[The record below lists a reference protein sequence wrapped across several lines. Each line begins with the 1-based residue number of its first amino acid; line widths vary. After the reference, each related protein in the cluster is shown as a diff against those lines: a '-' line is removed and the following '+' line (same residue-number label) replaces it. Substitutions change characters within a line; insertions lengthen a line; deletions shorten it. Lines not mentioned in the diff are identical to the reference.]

1 MGESFLAGEQGLL
14 RAAPQDVRQAH
25 HGQGLARAIAFASS
39 SCCGAQAERQ
49 CQRQRP
55 VSRRRCQTAQEAED
69 RQRRRIAFLQPSAFE
84 PPVRR
89 VFRLAALPRAP
100 ATTAATAT
108 SGRLRVLASRAHE
121 RSRRPAAQSSASA
134 LAPVWSVISA
144 RLPSQRFVLA
154 CLSTIYECICT
165 SAPGAL
171 CLKSPFSGFFGP
183 SPVFVARYRALPP
196 AYHACPHAIRTSI
209 RFGASM
215 RREKRADRCR
225 TDKNCDDR

>member
-1 MGESFLAGEQGLL
+1 MLRRPGRTSMSTATASLASPMPDRPRSRGPTAATDCLPSTVCL
-14 RAAPQDVRQAH
+14 RAARPEGLPPRRTTTRTRHHRRHRHLWQA
-25 HGQGLARAIAFASS
+25 
-39 SCCGAQAERQ
+39 
-49 CQRQRP
+49 
-55 VSRRRCQTAQEAED
+55 T
-69 RQRRRIAFLQPSAFE
+69 
-84 PPVRR
+84 
-89 VFRLAALPRAP
+89 
-100 ATTAATAT
+100 
-108 SGRLRVLASRAHE
+108 
-121 RSRRPAAQSSASA
+121 RRPAAQSSASA